1 MRKKRPLFIG
11 IMTFF
16 LLLAVS
22 FLPMQTVWAEDGEAE
37 TLLDDDY
44 YIDTY
49 HVDIEVGEDNT
60 FHITETLTYNFVQDH
75 HGMTR
80 VIPLWHTR
88 NREDGSE
95 SKIYAKVSNVKCSDP
110 IASTERDS
118 KNYTIQVGSADAYV
132 HGEKTYTLSYDY
144 AMGKD
149 PLRNADELY
158 FNIVGTEW
166 ECPIANISWEIHM
179 PKTFD
184 ATSLGYSVGNYAAS
198 GYDTDMLQSTVTDQT
213 ITGSYAG
220 NLNAYEGITVR
231 CTLPEGYFI
240 YKINYMPYV
249 LVALVVLLCGIL
261 FWFTGKEDKVI
272 PVISFE
278 PPEGYNPLDVAFVEK
293 EAVSNTDMAALL
305 IYLANKG
312 YLRIEQTKG
321 KDQFS
326 MTKIKDYDGDNN
338 IEALYMEGLFK
349 RGNTASTKSL
359 AKGSFYEDV
368 AKCVTKENKK
378 MKEKKFFFPTAMPK
392 FLYFIGACV
401 VAGVYGILARSM
413 PMTIAF
419 AALCFVLGGLLSP
432 VVKEGLSNLDHKI
445 TPVVCVIIFVIA
457 AVIFN
462 AFAPKTWIAFVVC
475 GIADTILALFMF
487 FGSKR
492 TKAGN
497 QVYGQILG
505 FKEFIKKAELDRLKM
520 LVEENPS
527 YYYDIMPYAYV
538 LGLSDQ
544 WIENFESMHMPEPD
558 WYSGIDPFGDAVFYS
573 MVRSANACATAPETS
588 GGGSSGG
595 GFSGGGFSGGGSGGG
610 GGGAW

>member
-22 FLPMQTVWAEDGEAE
+22 FLPMQTVWAEDGATE

-60 FHITETLTYNFVQDH
+60 FHITETLTYNFVQAH

-149 PLRNADELY
+149 PLRKADELY

-179 PKTFD
+179 PKAFD

-220 NLNAYEGITVR
+220 YLNAYEGITVR

-249 LVALVVLLCGIL
+249 LVALVVLLCAIL

-312 YLRIEQTKG
+312 YLRIEQNKG
-321 KDQFS
+321 KDSFS

-338 IEALYMEGLFK
+338 IEALYMKGLFR

-359 AKGSFYEDV
+359 AKESFYEDV
-368 AKCVTKENKK
+368 DKCITKENKK
-378 MKEKKFFFPTAMPK
+378 MKEKKFFFPTAVPK
-392 FLYFIGACV
+392 ILYFIGICV
-401 VAGVYGILARSM
+401 VA
-413 PMTIAF
+413 
-419 AALCFVLGGLLSP
+419 
-432 VVKEGLSNLDHKI
+432 VV
-445 TPVVCVIIFVIA
+445 F
-457 AVIFN
+457 FN
-462 AFAPKTWIAFVVC
+462 AFAPKTWFTYVAC
-475 GIADTILALFMF
+475 GIAVIILALFMF

-544 WIENFESMHMPEPD
+544 WIENFETMHMPEPD
-558 WYSGIDPFGDAVFYS
+558 WYSGRDPFGDAVFYS

-595 GFSGGGFSGGGSGGG
+595 FSGGGSGGG

>member
-22 FLPMQTVWAEDGEAE
+22 FLPMQTVWAEDGATE

-60 FHITETLTYNFVQDH
+60 FHITETLTYNFVQGH

-88 NREDGSE
+88 YREDGSDN
-95 SKIYAKVSNVKCSDP
+95 KIHAKVSNVKCSDP

-132 HGEKTYTLSYDY
+132 QGEKTYTLSYDY

-166 ECPIANISWEIHM
+166 ECPIANVSWKIHM
-179 PKTFD
+179 PKAFD
-184 ATSLGYSVGNYAAS
+184 AASLGYSVGNYAAS
-198 GYDTDMLQSTVTDQT
+198 GYDTDILQSTVANQT

-220 NLNAYEGITVR
+220 NLDAYEGITVR

-249 LVALVVLLCGIL
+249 LIALVVLLCGIL

-312 YLRIEQTKG
+312 YLRIEQNKG
-321 KDQFS
+321 KDSFS

-338 IEALYMEGLFK
+338 IEALYMKGLFR

-359 AKGSFYEDV
+359 AKDSFYEDV
-368 AKCVTKENKK
+368 DKCITKENKK

-392 FLYFIGACV
+392 FLYFIGICV
-401 VAGVYGILARSM
+401 VA
-413 PMTIAF
+413 
-419 AALCFVLGGLLSP
+419 
-432 VVKEGLSNLDHKI
+432 VV
-445 TPVVCVIIFVIA
+445 F
-457 AVIFN
+457 FN
-462 AFAPKTWIAFVVC
+462 AFAPKTWFTYVAC
-475 GIADTILALFMF
+475 GIAVIILALFMF

-544 WIENFESMHMPEPD
+544 WIENFETMHMPEPD
-558 WYSGIDPFGDAVFYS
+558 WYSGRDPFGDAVFYS

>member
-22 FLPMQTVWAEDGEAE
+22 FLPMQTVWAEEGTTE

-49 HVDIEVGEDNT
+49 HVDIEVWEDNT
-60 FHITETLTYNFVQDH
+60 FHITETLTYNFVQAH

-149 PLRNADELY
+149 PLRKADELY

-179 PKTFD
+179 PKAFD

-249 LVALVVLLCGIL
+249 LVALVVLLCAIL

-312 YLRIEQTKG
+312 YLRIEQNKG
-321 KDQFS
+321 KDSFS

-338 IEALYMEGLFK
+338 IEALYMKGLFR

-359 AKGSFYEDV
+359 AKDSFYEDV
-368 AKCVTKENKK
+368 DKCITKENKK

-392 FLYFIGACV
+392 FLYFIGICV
-401 VAGVYGILARSM
+401 VA
-413 PMTIAF
+413 
-419 AALCFVLGGLLSP
+419 
-432 VVKEGLSNLDHKI
+432 VV
-445 TPVVCVIIFVIA
+445 F
-457 AVIFN
+457 FN
-462 AFAPKTWIAFVVC
+462 AFAPKTWFTYVAC
-475 GIADTILALFMF
+475 GIAVIILALFMF

-544 WIENFESMHMPEPD
+544 WIENFETMHMPEPD
-558 WYSGIDPFGDAVFYS
+558 WYSGRDPFGDAVFYS

>member
-22 FLPMQTVWAEDGEAE
+22 FLPMQTVWAEEGTTE

-60 FHITETLTYNFVQDH
+60 FHITETLTYNFVQAH

-149 PLRNADELY
+149 PLRKADELY

-179 PKTFD
+179 PKAFD

-249 LVALVVLLCGIL
+249 LVALVVLLCAIL

-312 YLRIEQTKG
+312 YLRIEQNKG
-321 KDQFS
+321 KDSFS

-338 IEALYMEGLFK
+338 IEALYMKGLFR

-359 AKGSFYEDV
+359 ARDSFYEDV
-368 AKCVTKENKK
+368 DKCITKENKK

-392 FLYFIGACV
+392 FLYFIGICV
-401 VAGVYGILARSM
+401 VA
-413 PMTIAF
+413 
-419 AALCFVLGGLLSP
+419 
-432 VVKEGLSNLDHKI
+432 VV
-445 TPVVCVIIFVIA
+445 F
-457 AVIFN
+457 FN
-462 AFAPKTWIAFVVC
+462 AFAPKTWFTYVAC
-475 GIADTILALFMF
+475 GIAVIILALFMF

-544 WIENFESMHMPEPD
+544 WIENFETMHMPEPD
-558 WYSGIDPFGDAVFYS
+558 WYSGRDPFGDAVFYS

-595 GFSGGGFSGGGSGGG
+595 GFSGGGSGGG

>member
-1 MRKKRPLFIG
+1 
-11 IMTFF
+11 
-16 LLLAVS
+16 
-22 FLPMQTVWAEDGEAE
+22 
-37 TLLDDDY
+37 
-44 YIDTY
+44 
-49 HVDIEVGEDNT
+49 
-60 FHITETLTYNFVQDH
+60 
-75 HGMTR
+75 
-80 VIPLWHTR
+80 
-88 NREDGSE
+88 
-95 SKIYAKVSNVKCSDP
+95 
-110 IASTERDS
+110 
-118 KNYTIQVGSADAYV
+118 
-132 HGEKTYTLSYDY
+132 
-144 AMGKD
+144 
-149 PLRNADELY
+149 
-158 FNIVGTEW
+158 
-166 ECPIANISWEIHM
+166 M
-179 PKTFD
+179 PKAFD

-220 NLNAYEGITVR
+220 YLNAYEGITVR

-249 LVALVVLLCGIL
+249 LVALVVLLCAIL

-312 YLRIEQTKG
+312 YLRIEQNKG
-321 KDQFS
+321 KDSFS

-338 IEALYMEGLFK
+338 IEALYMKGLFR

-359 AKGSFYEDV
+359 AKESFYEDV
-368 AKCVTKENKK
+368 DKCITKENKK
-378 MKEKKFFFPTAMPK
+378 MKEKKFFFPTAVPK
-392 FLYFIGACV
+392 ILYFIGICV
-401 VAGVYGILARSM
+401 VA
-413 PMTIAF
+413 
-419 AALCFVLGGLLSP
+419 
-432 VVKEGLSNLDHKI
+432 VV
-445 TPVVCVIIFVIA
+445 F
-457 AVIFN
+457 FN
-462 AFAPKTWIAFVVC
+462 AFAPKTWFTYVAC
-475 GIADTILALFMF
+475 GIAVIILALFMF

-544 WIENFESMHMPEPD
+544 WIENFETMHMPEPD
-558 WYSGIDPFGDAVFYS
+558 WYSGRDLFGDAVFYS

-595 GFSGGGFSGGGSGGG
+595 FSGGGFSGGGFSGGGSGGG

>member
-22 FLPMQTVWAEDGEAE
+22 FLPMQTVWAEDGATE

-60 FHITETLTYNFVQDH
+60 FHITETLTYNFVQAH

-88 NREDGSE
+88 NREDDSE

-149 PLRNADELY
+149 PLRKADELY

-179 PKTFD
+179 PKAFD

-220 NLNAYEGITVR
+220 ILNAYEGITVR

-240 YKINYMPYV
+240 YKINYMPYI
-249 LVALVVLLCGIL
+249 LVALVVLLCAIL

-338 IEALYMEGLFK
+338 IEALYMKGLFR

-359 AKGSFYEDV
+359 AKDSFYEDV
-368 AKCVTKENKK
+368 DKCITKENKK

-392 FLYFIGACV
+392 FLYFIGICV
-401 VAGVYGILARSM
+401 VA
-413 PMTIAF
+413 
-419 AALCFVLGGLLSP
+419 
-432 VVKEGLSNLDHKI
+432 VV
-445 TPVVCVIIFVIA
+445 F
-457 AVIFN
+457 FN
-462 AFAPKTWIAFVVC
+462 AFAPKTWFTYVAC
-475 GIADTILALFMF
+475 GIAVIILALFMF

-544 WIENFESMHMPEPD
+544 WIENFETMHMPEPD
-558 WYSGIDPFGDAVFYS
+558 WYSGRDPFGDAVFYS

>member
-1 MRKKRPLFIG
+1 MRKNRPLFMG

-22 FLPMQTVWAEDGEAE
+22 FLPMQTVWAEEGQTE

-60 FHITETLTYNFVQDH
+60 FHITETLTYNFVQAH

-149 PLRNADELY
+149 PLRKADELY

-179 PKTFD
+179 PKAFD

-249 LVALVVLLCGIL
+249 LVALVVLLCAIL

-312 YLRIEQTKG
+312 YLRIEQNKG
-321 KDQFS
+321 KDSFS

-338 IEALYMEGLFK
+338 IEALYMKGLFR

-359 AKGSFYEDV
+359 AKDSFYEDV
-368 AKCVTKENKK
+368 DKCITKENKK

-392 FLYFIGACV
+392 FLYFIGICV
-401 VAGVYGILARSM
+401 VA
-413 PMTIAF
+413 
-419 AALCFVLGGLLSP
+419 
-432 VVKEGLSNLDHKI
+432 VV
-445 TPVVCVIIFVIA
+445 F
-457 AVIFN
+457 FN
-462 AFAPKTWIAFVVC
+462 AFAPKTWFTYVAC
-475 GIADTILALFMF
+475 GIAVIILALFMF

-544 WIENFESMHMPEPD
+544 WIENFETMHMPEPD
-558 WYSGIDPFGDAVFYS
+558 WYSGRDPFGDAVFYS

>member
-22 FLPMQTVWAEDGEAE
+22 FLPMQTVWAEEGTTE

-60 FHITETLTYNFVQDH
+60 FHITETLTYNFVQAH

-88 NREDGSE
+88 NREDGSDN
-95 SKIYAKVSNVKCSDP
+95 KIYAKVSNVKCSDP

-118 KNYTIQVGSADAYV
+118 KNYTIKVGSADAYV
-132 HGEKTYTLSYDY
+132 QGEKTYTLSYDY

-166 ECPIANISWEIHM
+166 ECPIANVSWEIHM

-184 ATSLGYSVGNYAAS
+184 AASLGYSVGNYAAS
-198 GYDTDMLQSTVTDQT
+198 GYDTDMLQSTVANQT

-220 NLNAYEGITVR
+220 NLDAYEGITVR

-249 LVALVVLLCGIL
+249 LVALVVLLCAIL

-312 YLRIEQTKG
+312 YLRIEQNKG
-321 KDQFS
+321 KDSFS

-338 IEALYMEGLFK
+338 IEALYMKGLFK
-349 RGNTASTKSL
+349 RGNTTSTKSL
-359 AKGSFYEDV
+359 AKESFYEDV
-368 AKCVTKENKK
+368 DKCVRKENKK
-378 MKEKKFFFPTAMPK
+378 MKEKRFFFPTAMPK
-392 FLYFIGACV
+392 FLYFIGICV
-401 VAGVYGILARSM
+401 VA
-413 PMTIAF
+413 
-419 AALCFVLGGLLSP
+419 
-432 VVKEGLSNLDHKI
+432 VV
-445 TPVVCVIIFVIA
+445 F
-457 AVIFN
+457 FN
-462 AFAPKTWIAFVVC
+462 AFAPKTWFTYVAC
-475 GIADTILALFMF
+475 GIAVIILALLMF

-544 WIENFESMHMPEPD
+544 WIENFETMHMPEPD
-558 WYSGIDPFGDAVFYS
+558 WYSGRDPFGDAVFYS

>member
-1 MRKKRPLFIG
+1 MRKKRPIWIG

-22 FLPMQTVWAEDGEAE
+22 FLPMQTVWAEEGTTE

-60 FHITETLTYNFVQDH
+60 FHITETLTYNFVQAH

-149 PLRNADELY
+149 PLRKADELY

-179 PKTFD
+179 PKAFD

-249 LVALVVLLCGIL
+249 LVALVVLLCAIL

-312 YLRIEQTKG
+312 YLRIEQNKG
-321 KDQFS
+321 KDSFS

-338 IEALYMEGLFK
+338 IEALYMKGLFR

-359 AKGSFYEDV
+359 AKDSFYEDV
-368 AKCVTKENKK
+368 DKCITKENKK
-378 MKEKKFFFPTAMPK
+378 MKEKKFFFPTAMSK
-392 FLYFIGACV
+392 FLYFIGICV
-401 VAGVYGILARSM
+401 VA
-413 PMTIAF
+413 
-419 AALCFVLGGLLSP
+419 
-432 VVKEGLSNLDHKI
+432 VV
-445 TPVVCVIIFVIA
+445 F
-457 AVIFN
+457 FN
-462 AFAPKTWIAFVVC
+462 AFAPKTWFTYVAC
-475 GIADTILALFMF
+475 GIAVIILALFMF

-520 LVEENPS
+520 LIEENPS

-544 WIENFESMHMPEPD
+544 WIENFETMHMPEPD
-558 WYSGIDPFGDAVFYS
+558 WYSGRDPFGDAVFYS

>member
-11 IMTFF
+11 LMTFF

-22 FLPMQTVWAEDGEAE
+22 FLPMQTVWAEDGATE

-60 FHITETLTYNFVQDH
+60 FHITETLTYNFVQAH

-149 PLRNADELY
+149 PLRKADELY

-179 PKTFD
+179 PKAFD

-249 LVALVVLLCGIL
+249 LVALVVLLCAIL

-312 YLRIEQTKG
+312 YLRIEQNKG
-321 KDQFS
+321 KDSFS

-338 IEALYMEGLFK
+338 IEALYMKGLFR
-349 RGNTASTKSL
+349 RGNMASTKSL
-359 AKGSFYEDV
+359 AKDSFYEDV
-368 AKCVTKENKK
+368 DKCITKENKK

-401 VAGVYGILARSM
+401 VA
-413 PMTIAF
+413 
-419 AALCFVLGGLLSP
+419 
-432 VVKEGLSNLDHKI
+432 VV
-445 TPVVCVIIFVIA
+445 F
-457 AVIFN
+457 FN

-475 GIADTILALFMF
+475 GIADIILALFMF

-544 WIENFESMHMPEPD
+544 WIENFETMHMPEPD
-558 WYSGIDPFGDAVFYS
+558 WYSGRDPFGDAVFYS
-573 MVRSANACATAPETS
+573 MVRSANACATAPEAS
-588 GGGSSGG
+588 SGGSSGG

>member
-22 FLPMQTVWAEDGEAE
+22 FLPMQTVWAEEGTTE

-60 FHITETLTYNFVQDH
+60 FHITETLTYNFVQAH

-149 PLRNADELY
+149 PLRKADELY

-179 PKTFD
+179 PKAFD

-249 LVALVVLLCGIL
+249 LVALVVLLCAIL

-312 YLRIEQTKG
+312 YLRIEQNKG
-321 KDQFS
+321 KDSFS

-338 IEALYMEGLFK
+338 IEALYMKGLFR

-359 AKGSFYEDV
+359 AKDSFYEDV
-368 AKCVTKENKK
+368 DKCITKENKK
-378 MKEKKFFFPTAMPK
+378 MKEKKFFFPTAMSK
-392 FLYFIGACV
+392 FLYFIGICV
-401 VAGVYGILARSM
+401 VA
-413 PMTIAF
+413 
-419 AALCFVLGGLLSP
+419 
-432 VVKEGLSNLDHKI
+432 VV
-445 TPVVCVIIFVIA
+445 F
-457 AVIFN
+457 FN
-462 AFAPKTWIAFVVC
+462 AFAPKTWFTYVAC
-475 GIADTILALFMF
+475 GIAVIILALFMF

-520 LVEENPS
+520 LIEENPS

-544 WIENFESMHMPEPD
+544 WIENFETMHMPEPD
-558 WYSGIDPFGDAVFYS
+558 WYSGRDPFGDAVFYS

>member
-22 FLPMQTVWAEDGEAE
+22 FLPMQTVWAEDGATE

-60 FHITETLTYNFVQDH
+60 FHITETLTYNFVQAH

-118 KNYTIQVGSADAYV
+118 KNYTIQVGSADTYV

-149 PLRNADELY
+149 PLRKADELY

-179 PKTFD
+179 PKAFD

-249 LVALVVLLCGIL
+249 LVALVVLLCAIL

-588 GGGSSGG
+588 GGGSSGS

>member
-22 FLPMQTVWAEDGEAE
+22 FLPMQTVWAEDGATE

-110 IASTERDS
+110 IVSTERDS
-118 KNYTIQVGSADAYV
+118 KNYTIQVGSADTYV

-149 PLRNADELY
+149 PLRKADELY

-359 AKGSFYEDV
+359 AKESFYEDV

>member
-22 FLPMQTVWAEDGEAE
+22 FLPMQTVWAEDGATE

-49 HVDIEVGEDNT
+49 HVDIEVEEDNT
-60 FHITETLTYNFVQDH
+60 FHITETLTYNFVQAH

-88 NREDGSE
+88 NREDGSD

-118 KNYTIQVGSADAYV
+118 KNYTIQVGSADTYV

-184 ATSLGYSVGNYAAS
+184 AASLGYSVGNYAAS
-198 GYDTDMLQSTVTDQT
+198 GYDTDMLQSTVANQT

-220 NLNAYEGITVR
+220 NLDAYEGITVR

-249 LVALVVLLCGIL
+249 LIALVVLLCGIL
-261 FWFTGKEDKVI
+261 FWCTGKEDKVI

-321 KDQFS
+321 KDHFS

-338 IEALYMEGLFK
+338 IEALYMKGLFK
-349 RGNTASTKSL
+349 RGNTTSTKSL
-359 AKGSFYEDV
+359 AKESFYEDV
-368 AKCVTKENKK
+368 DKCVRKENKK
-378 MKEKKFFFPTAMPK
+378 MKEKQIFFPTAVPK
-392 FLYFIGACV
+392 FLYFIGICV
-401 VAGVYGILARSM
+401 VA
-413 PMTIAF
+413 
-419 AALCFVLGGLLSP
+419 
-432 VVKEGLSNLDHKI
+432 VV
-445 TPVVCVIIFVIA
+445 F
-457 AVIFN
+457 FN
-462 AFAPKTWIAFVVC
+462 AFAPKTWFTYVAC
-475 GIADTILALFMF
+475 GIAVIILALFMF

-544 WIENFESMHMPEPD
+544 WIENFETMHMPEPD
-558 WYSGIDPFGDAVFYS
+558 WYSGRDPFGDAVFYS
-573 MVRSANACATAPETS
+573 MVRSANACATAPEAS
-588 GGGSSGG
+588 SGGSSGG
-595 GFSGGGFSGGGSGGG
+595 GFSGDGFSGGGSGGG

>member
-11 IMTFF
+11 LMTLF

-22 FLPMQTVWAEDGEAE
+22 FLPMQTVWAEDGAAE

-49 HVDIEVGEDNT
+49 HVNIEVEEDNT

-118 KNYTIQVGSADAYV
+118 KNYTIQVGSADTYV

-220 NLNAYEGITVR
+220 ILNAYEGITVR

-249 LVALVVLLCGIL
+249 LVALVVLLCAIL

-312 YLRIEQTKG
+312 YLRIEQNKG
-321 KDQFS
+321 KDSFS

-338 IEALYMEGLFK
+338 IEALYMKGLFR

-359 AKGSFYEDV
+359 AKDSFYEDV
-368 AKCVTKENKK
+368 DKCITKENKK

-392 FLYFIGACV
+392 FLYFIGICV
-401 VAGVYGILARSM
+401 VA
-413 PMTIAF
+413 
-419 AALCFVLGGLLSP
+419 
-432 VVKEGLSNLDHKI
+432 VV
-445 TPVVCVIIFVIA
+445 F
-457 AVIFN
+457 FN
-462 AFAPKTWIAFVVC
+462 AFAPKTWFTYVAC
-475 GIADTILALFMF
+475 GIAVIILALFMF

-544 WIENFESMHMPEPD
+544 WIENFETMHMPEPD
-558 WYSGIDPFGDAVFYS
+558 WYSGRDPFGDAVFYS

>member
-22 FLPMQTVWAEDGEAE
+22 FLPMQTVWAEEGTTE

-60 FHITETLTYNFVQDH
+60 FHITETLTYNFVQAH

-149 PLRNADELY
+149 PLRKADELY

-166 ECPIANISWEIHM
+166 ECPIANISWDIHM
-179 PKTFD
+179 PKAFD

-249 LVALVVLLCGIL
+249 LVALVVLLCAIL

-312 YLRIEQTKG
+312 YLRIEQNKG
-321 KDQFS
+321 KDSFS

-338 IEALYMEGLFK
+338 IEALYMKGLF
-349 RGNTASTKSL
+349 RRENTASTKSL
-359 AKGSFYEDV
+359 AKDSFYEDV
-368 AKCVTKENKK
+368 DKCITKENKK

-392 FLYFIGACV
+392 FLYFIGICV
-401 VAGVYGILARSM
+401 VA
-413 PMTIAF
+413 
-419 AALCFVLGGLLSP
+419 
-432 VVKEGLSNLDHKI
+432 VV
-445 TPVVCVIIFVIA
+445 F
-457 AVIFN
+457 FN
-462 AFAPKTWIAFVVC
+462 AFAPKTWFTYVAC
-475 GIADTILALFMF
+475 GIAVIILALFMF

-544 WIENFESMHMPEPD
+544 WIENFETMHMPEPD
-558 WYSGIDPFGDAVFYS
+558 WYSGRDPFGDAVFYS

>member
-11 IMTFF
+11 LMTFF

-22 FLPMQTVWAEDGEAE
+22 FLPMQTVWAEDGATE

-60 FHITETLTYNFVQDH
+60 FHITETLTYNFVQAH

-118 KNYTIQVGSADAYV
+118 KNYTIQVGSADTYV

-149 PLRNADELY
+149 PLRKADELY

-184 ATSLGYSVGNYAAS
+184 AASLGYSVGNYAAS
-198 GYDTDMLQSTVTDQT
+198 GYDTDMLQSTVANQT

-220 NLNAYEGITVR
+220 NLDAYEGITVR

-249 LVALVVLLCGIL
+249 LIALVVLLCAIL

-312 YLRIEQTKG
+312 YLRIEQNKG
-321 KDQFS
+321 KDSFS

-338 IEALYMEGLFK
+338 IEALYMKGLFK
-349 RGNTASTKSL
+349 RGNTTSTKSL
-359 AKGSFYEDV
+359 AKESFYEDV
-368 AKCVTKENKK
+368 DKCVRKENKK
-378 MKEKKFFFPTAMPK
+378 MKEKQIFFPTAVPK
-392 FLYFIGACV
+392 FLYFIGICV
-401 VAGVYGILARSM
+401 VA
-413 PMTIAF
+413 
-419 AALCFVLGGLLSP
+419 
-432 VVKEGLSNLDHKI
+432 VV
-445 TPVVCVIIFVIA
+445 F
-457 AVIFN
+457 FN
-462 AFAPKTWIAFVVC
+462 AFAPKTWFTYVAC
-475 GIADTILALFMF
+475 GIAVIILALFMF

-544 WIENFESMHMPEPD
+544 WIENFETMHMPEPD
-558 WYSGIDPFGDAVFYS
+558 WYSGRDPFGDAVFYS
-573 MVRSANACATAPETS
+573 MVRSANACATAPEAS
-588 GGGSSGG
+588 SGGSSGG

>member
-22 FLPMQTVWAEDGEAE
+22 FLPMQTVWAEDGATK

-60 FHITETLTYNFVQDH
+60 FHITETLTYNFVQAH

-88 NREDGSE
+88 NREDDSE

-149 PLRNADELY
+149 PLRKADELY

-179 PKTFD
+179 PKAFD

-249 LVALVVLLCGIL
+249 LVALVVLLCAIL

-312 YLRIEQTKG
+312 YLRIEQNKG
-321 KDQFS
+321 KDSFS

-338 IEALYMEGLFK
+338 IEALYMKGLFR

-359 AKGSFYEDV
+359 AKDSFYEDV
-368 AKCVTKENKK
+368 AKCITKENKK

-392 FLYFIGACV
+392 FLYFIGICV
-401 VAGVYGILARSM
+401 VA
-413 PMTIAF
+413 
-419 AALCFVLGGLLSP
+419 
-432 VVKEGLSNLDHKI
+432 VV
-445 TPVVCVIIFVIA
+445 F
-457 AVIFN
+457 FN
-462 AFAPKTWIAFVVC
+462 AFAPKTWFTYVAC
-475 GIADTILALFMF
+475 GIAVIILALFMF

-538 LGLSDQ
+538 LGLSEQ

-558 WYSGIDPFGDAVFYS
+558 WYSGRDPFGDAVFYS
-573 MVRSANACATAPETS
+573 MVRSANACATAPEAS

>member
-22 FLPMQTVWAEDGEAE
+22 FLPMQTVWAEDGATE

-60 FHITETLTYNFVQDH
+60 FHITETLTYNFVQAH

-149 PLRNADELY
+149 PLRKADELY

-179 PKTFD
+179 PKAFD

-249 LVALVVLLCGIL
+249 LVALVVLLCAIL

-312 YLRIEQTKG
+312 YLRIEQNKG
-321 KDQFS
+321 KDSFS

-338 IEALYMEGLFK
+338 IEALYMKGLFK
-349 RGNTASTKSL
+349 RGNTTSTKSL
-359 AKGSFYEDV
+359 AKESFYEDV
-368 AKCVTKENKK
+368 DKCVRKENKK
-378 MKEKKFFFPTAMPK
+378 MKEKQIFFPTAVPK
-392 FLYFIGACV
+392 IVYFV
-401 VAGVYGILARSM
+401 GI
-413 PMTIAF
+413 
-419 AALCFVLGGLLSP
+419 
-432 VVKEGLSNLDHKI
+432 
-445 TPVVCVIIFVIA
+445 CVIAGLF
-457 AVIFN
+457 FN
-462 AFAPKTWIAFVVC
+462 AFEPKTWFTYVVC
-475 GIADTILALFMF
+475 GIAVIILALFMF

-544 WIENFESMHMPEPD
+544 WIKNFETMHMPEPD
-558 WYSGIDPFGDAVFYS
+558 WYSGRDPFGDAVFYS

>member
-22 FLPMQTVWAEDGEAE
+22 FLPMQTVWAEEGTTE

-60 FHITETLTYNFVQDH
+60 FHITETLTYNFVQAH

-149 PLRNADELY
+149 PLRKADELY

-179 PKTFD
+179 PKAFD

-249 LVALVVLLCGIL
+249 LVALVVLLCAIL

-312 YLRIEQTKG
+312 YLRIEQNKG
-321 KDQFS
+321 KDSFS

-338 IEALYMEGLFK
+338 IEALYMKGLFR

-359 AKGSFYEDV
+359 AKDSFYEDV
-368 AKCVTKENKK
+368 DKCITKENKK

-392 FLYFIGACV
+392 FLYFIGICV
-401 VAGVYGILARSM
+401 VA
-413 PMTIAF
+413 
-419 AALCFVLGGLLSP
+419 
-432 VVKEGLSNLDHKI
+432 VV
-445 TPVVCVIIFVIA
+445 F
-457 AVIFN
+457 FN
-462 AFAPKTWIAFVVC
+462 AFAPKTWFTYVAC
-475 GIADTILALFMF
+475 GIAVIILALFMF

-544 WIENFESMHMPEPD
+544 WIENFETMHMPEPD
-558 WYSGIDPFGDAVFYS
+558 WYSGRDPFGDAVFYS

>member
-359 AKGSFYEDV
+359 AKGSFYENV

>member
-11 IMTFF
+11 IMTLF

-22 FLPMQTVWAEDGEAE
+22 FLPMQTVWAEEGATE
-37 TLLDDDY
+37 TILDDDY

-60 FHITETLTYNFVQDH
+60 FHITETLTYNFVQGH

-88 NREDGSE
+88 YREDGSDN
-95 SKIYAKVSNVKCSDP
+95 KIHAKVSNVKCSDP

-149 PLRNADELY
+149 PLRKADELY

-179 PKTFD
+179 PKAFD

-249 LVALVVLLCGIL
+249 LVALVVLLCAIL

-312 YLRIEQTKG
+312 YLRIEQNKG
-321 KDQFS
+321 KDSFS

-338 IEALYMEGLFK
+338 IEALYMKGLFR

-359 AKGSFYEDV
+359 AKDSFYEDV
-368 AKCVTKENKK
+368 DKCITKENKK
-378 MKEKKFFFPTAMPK
+378 MKEKKFFFPTAMSK
-392 FLYFIGACV
+392 FLYFIGICV
-401 VAGVYGILARSM
+401 VA
-413 PMTIAF
+413 
-419 AALCFVLGGLLSP
+419 
-432 VVKEGLSNLDHKI
+432 VV
-445 TPVVCVIIFVIA
+445 F
-457 AVIFN
+457 FN
-462 AFAPKTWIAFVVC
+462 AFAPKTWFTYVAC
-475 GIADTILALFMF
+475 GIAVIILALFMF

-520 LVEENPS
+520 LIEENPS

-544 WIENFESMHMPEPD
+544 WIENFETMHMPEPD
-558 WYSGIDPFGDAVFYS
+558 WYSGRDPFGDAVFYS

>member
-1 MRKKRPLFIG
+1 MRKKRPVFIG
-11 IMTFF
+11 IMTLF

-22 FLPMQTVWAEDGEAE
+22 FLPMQTVWAEGGEAE

-44 YIDTY
+44 YIDAY

-60 FHITETLTYNFVQDH
+60 FHITETLTYNFVQAH

-88 NREDGSE
+88 NREDGSD

-149 PLRNADELY
+149 PLRDADELY

-179 PKTFD
+179 PKDFD
-184 ATSLGYSVGNYAAS
+184 AASLGYSVGNYAAS

-220 NLNAYEGITVR
+220 HLNAYEGITIR

-321 KDQFS
+321 KDRFS
-326 MTKIKDYDGDNN
+326 MTKVKDYDGDNN
-338 IEALYMEGLFK
+338 IEALYMKGLFK
-349 RGNTASTKSL
+349 RGDTASTKSL
-359 AKGSFYEDV
+359 EKDSFYEVID
-368 AKCVTKENKK
+368 KCVTKENKK
-378 MKEKKFFFPTAMPK
+378 MKEKNFFFPTAMPK
-392 FLYFIGACV
+392 FLYFVGICV
-401 VAGVYGILARSM
+401 VAGV
-413 PMTIAF
+413 F
-419 AALCFVLGGLLSP
+419 
-432 VVKEGLSNLDHKI
+432 
-445 TPVVCVIIFVIA
+445 
-457 AVIFN
+457 FN
-462 AFAPKTWIAFVVC
+462 AFAPKTGAAFVVC
-475 GIADTILALFMF
+475 GIADIILALFMF

-544 WIENFESMHMPEPD
+544 WIENFETMHIPEPD
-558 WYSGIDPFGDAVFYS
+558 WYSGRDPFGDAVFYS
-573 MVRSANACATAPETS
+573 MVRSANACATAPESS

>member
-22 FLPMQTVWAEDGEAE
+22 FLPMQTVWAEDGATE

-60 FHITETLTYNFVQDH
+60 FHITETLTYNFVQAH

-149 PLRNADELY
+149 PLRKADELY

-179 PKTFD
+179 PKAFD

-220 NLNAYEGITVR
+220 YLNAYEGITVR

-249 LVALVVLLCGIL
+249 LVALVVLLCAIL

-312 YLRIEQTKG
+312 YLRIEQNKG
-321 KDQFS
+321 KDSFS

-338 IEALYMEGLFK
+338 IEALYMKGLFR

-359 AKGSFYEDV
+359 AKESFYEDV
-368 AKCVTKENKK
+368 DKCVTKENKK

-392 FLYFIGACV
+392 ILYFIGICV
-401 VAGVYGILARSM
+401 VA
-413 PMTIAF
+413 
-419 AALCFVLGGLLSP
+419 
-432 VVKEGLSNLDHKI
+432 VV
-445 TPVVCVIIFVIA
+445 F
-457 AVIFN
+457 FN
-462 AFAPKTWIAFVVC
+462 AFAPKTWFTYVAC
-475 GIADTILALFMF
+475 GIAVIILALFMF

-544 WIENFESMHMPEPD
+544 WIENFETMHMPEPD
-558 WYSGIDPFGDAVFYS
+558 WYSGRDPFGDAVFYS
-573 MVRSANACATAPETS
+573 MVRSANACATAPEAS

>member
-22 FLPMQTVWAEDGEAE
+22 FLPMQTVWAEDGATE

-60 FHITETLTYNFVQDH
+60 FHITETLTYNFVQAH

-149 PLRNADELY
+149 PLRKADELY

-179 PKTFD
+179 PKAFD

-220 NLNAYEGITVR
+220 YLNAYEGITVR

-249 LVALVVLLCGIL
+249 LVALVVLLCAIL

-312 YLRIEQTKG
+312 YLRIEQNKG
-321 KDQFS
+321 KDSFS

-338 IEALYMEGLFK
+338 IEALYMKGLFR

-359 AKGSFYEDV
+359 AKESFYEDV
-368 AKCVTKENKK
+368 DKCVTKENKK

-392 FLYFIGACV
+392 FLYFIGICV
-401 VAGVYGILARSM
+401 VA
-413 PMTIAF
+413 
-419 AALCFVLGGLLSP
+419 
-432 VVKEGLSNLDHKI
+432 VV
-445 TPVVCVIIFVIA
+445 F
-457 AVIFN
+457 FN
-462 AFAPKTWIAFVVC
+462 AFAPKTWFTYVAC
-475 GIADTILALFMF
+475 GIAVIILALFMF

-497 QVYGQILG
+497 RVYGQILG

-544 WIENFESMHMPEPD
+544 WIENFETMHMPEPD
-558 WYSGIDPFGDAVFYS
+558 WYSGRDPFGDAVFYS
-573 MVRSANACATAPETS
+573 MVRSANACATAPEAS

>member
-11 IMTFF
+11 LMTLF

-22 FLPMQTVWAEDGEAE
+22 FLPMQTVWAEDGAAE

-49 HVDIEVGEDNT
+49 HVNIEVEEDNT

-118 KNYTIQVGSADAYV
+118 KNYTIQVGSADTYV

-179 PKTFD
+179 PKAFD

-220 NLNAYEGITVR
+220 ILNAYEGITVR

-249 LVALVVLLCGIL
+249 LVALVVLLCAIL

-312 YLRIEQTKG
+312 YLRIEQNKG
-321 KDQFS
+321 KDSFS

-338 IEALYMEGLFK
+338 IEALYMKGLFR

-359 AKGSFYEDV
+359 AKDSFYEDV
-368 AKCVTKENKK
+368 DKCITKENKK

-392 FLYFIGACV
+392 FLYFIGICV
-401 VAGVYGILARSM
+401 VA
-413 PMTIAF
+413 
-419 AALCFVLGGLLSP
+419 
-432 VVKEGLSNLDHKI
+432 VV
-445 TPVVCVIIFVIA
+445 F
-457 AVIFN
+457 FN
-462 AFAPKTWIAFVVC
+462 AFAPKTWFTYVAC
-475 GIADTILALFMF
+475 GIAVIILALFMF

-544 WIENFESMHMPEPD
+544 WIENFETMHMPEPD
-558 WYSGIDPFGDAVFYS
+558 WYSGRDPFGDAVFYS

>member
-22 FLPMQTVWAEDGEAE
+22 FLPMQTVWAEEGTTE

-60 FHITETLTYNFVQDH
+60 FHITETLTYNFVQAH

-149 PLRNADELY
+149 PLRKADELY

-179 PKTFD
+179 PKAFD

-249 LVALVVLLCGIL
+249 LVALVVLLCAIL

-312 YLRIEQTKG
+312 YLRIEQNKG
-321 KDQFS
+321 KDSFS

-338 IEALYMEGLFK
+338 IEALYMKGLFR

-359 AKGSFYEDV
+359 AKDSFYEDV
-368 AKCVTKENKK
+368 DKCITKENKK

-392 FLYFIGACV
+392 FLYFIGICV
-401 VAGVYGILARSM
+401 VA
-413 PMTIAF
+413 
-419 AALCFVLGGLLSP
+419 
-432 VVKEGLSNLDHKI
+432 VV
-445 TPVVCVIIFVIA
+445 F
-457 AVIFN
+457 FN
-462 AFAPKTWIAFVVC
+462 AFAPKTWFTYVAC
-475 GIADTILALFMF
+475 GIAVIILALFMF

-544 WIENFESMHMPEPD
+544 WIANFETMHMPEPD
-558 WYSGIDPFGDAVFYS
+558 WYSGRDPFGDAIFYS

-595 GFSGGGFSGGGSGGG
+595 FSGGGFSGGGSGGG

>member
-11 IMTFF
+11 LMTFF

-22 FLPMQTVWAEDGEAE
+22 FLPMQTVWAEDGATE

-60 FHITETLTYNFVQDH
+60 FHITETLTYNFVQAH

-149 PLRNADELY
+149 PLRKADELY

-179 PKTFD
+179 PKAFD

-249 LVALVVLLCGIL
+249 LVALVVLLCAIL

-312 YLRIEQTKG
+312 YLRIEQNKG
-321 KDQFS
+321 KDSFS

-338 IEALYMEGLFK
+338 IEALYMKGLFR
-349 RGNTASTKSL
+349 RGNMASTKSL
-359 AKGSFYEDV
+359 AKDSFYEDV
-368 AKCVTKENKK
+368 DKCITKENKK

-401 VAGVYGILARSM
+401 VA
-413 PMTIAF
+413 
-419 AALCFVLGGLLSP
+419 
-432 VVKEGLSNLDHKI
+432 VV
-445 TPVVCVIIFVIA
+445 F
-457 AVIFN
+457 FN

-475 GIADTILALFMF
+475 GIADIILALFMF

-544 WIENFESMHMPEPD
+544 WIENFETMHMPEPD
-558 WYSGIDPFGDAVFYS
+558 WYSGRDPFGDAVFYS

>member
-22 FLPMQTVWAEDGEAE
+22 FLPMQTVWAEDGATE

-60 FHITETLTYNFVQDH
+60 FHITETLTYNFVQAH

-149 PLRNADELY
+149 PLRKADELY

-179 PKTFD
+179 PKAFD
-184 ATSLGYSVGNYAAS
+184 AASLGYSVGNYAAS

-220 NLNAYEGITVR
+220 KLNAYEGITVR

-249 LVALVVLLCGIL
+249 LVALVVLLCAIL

-312 YLRIEQTKG
+312 YLRIEQNKG
-321 KDQFS
+321 KDSFS

-338 IEALYMEGLFK
+338 IEALYMKGLFR

-359 AKGSFYEDV
+359 AKDSFYEDV
-368 AKCVTKENKK
+368 AKCITKENKK
-378 MKEKKFFFPTAMPK
+378 MKEKKFFFPTAMSK
-392 FLYFIGACV
+392 FLYFIGICV
-401 VAGVYGILARSM
+401 VA
-413 PMTIAF
+413 
-419 AALCFVLGGLLSP
+419 
-432 VVKEGLSNLDHKI
+432 VV
-445 TPVVCVIIFVIA
+445 F
-457 AVIFN
+457 FN

-475 GIADTILALFMF
+475 GIADIILALFMF

-544 WIENFESMHMPEPD
+544 WIENFETMHMPEPD
-558 WYSGIDPFGDAVFYS
+558 WYSGRDPFGDAIFYS
-573 MVRSANACATAPETS
+573 MVRSANACATPPETS

>member
-22 FLPMQTVWAEDGEAE
+22 FLPMQTVWAEDGATE

-60 FHITETLTYNFVQDH
+60 FHITETLTYNFVQAH

-149 PLRNADELY
+149 PLRKADELY

-392 FLYFIGACV
+392 FLYFVGICV

-544 WIENFESMHMPEPD
+544 WIENYESMHMPEPD

>member
-1 MRKKRPLFIG
+1 
-11 IMTFF
+11 MTFF

-22 FLPMQTVWAEDGEAE
+22 FLPMQTVWAEEGTTE

-60 FHITETLTYNFVQDH
+60 FHITETLTYNFVQAH

-149 PLRNADELY
+149 PLRKADELY

-179 PKTFD
+179 PKAFD

-249 LVALVVLLCGIL
+249 LVALVVLLCAIL

-312 YLRIEQTKG
+312 YLRIEQNKG
-321 KDQFS
+321 KDSFS

-338 IEALYMEGLFK
+338 IEALYMKGLFR

-359 AKGSFYEDV
+359 AKDSFYEDV
-368 AKCVTKENKK
+368 DKCITKENKK
-378 MKEKKFFFPTAMPK
+378 MKEKKFFFPTAMSK
-392 FLYFIGACV
+392 FLYFIGICV
-401 VAGVYGILARSM
+401 VA
-413 PMTIAF
+413 
-419 AALCFVLGGLLSP
+419 
-432 VVKEGLSNLDHKI
+432 VV
-445 TPVVCVIIFVIA
+445 F
-457 AVIFN
+457 FN
-462 AFAPKTWIAFVVC
+462 AFAPKTWFTYVAC
-475 GIADTILALFMF
+475 GIAVIILALFMF

-520 LVEENPS
+520 LIEENPS

-544 WIENFESMHMPEPD
+544 WIENFETMHMPEPD
-558 WYSGIDPFGDAVFYS
+558 WYSGRDPFGDAVFYS

>member
-22 FLPMQTVWAEDGEAE
+22 FLPMQTVWAEEGTTE

-60 FHITETLTYNFVQDH
+60 FHITETLTYNFVQAH

-149 PLRNADELY
+149 PLRKADELY

-179 PKTFD
+179 PKAFD

-249 LVALVVLLCGIL
+249 LVALVVLLCAIL

-312 YLRIEQTKG
+312 YLRIEQNKG
-321 KDQFS
+321 KDSFS

-338 IEALYMEGLFK
+338 IEALYMKGLFR

-359 AKGSFYEDV
+359 AKDSFYEDV
-368 AKCVTKENKK
+368 DKCITKENKK

-392 FLYFIGACV
+392 FLYFIGICV
-401 VAGVYGILARSM
+401 VA
-413 PMTIAF
+413 
-419 AALCFVLGGLLSP
+419 
-432 VVKEGLSNLDHKI
+432 VV
-445 TPVVCVIIFVIA
+445 F
-457 AVIFN
+457 FN
-462 AFAPKTWIAFVVC
+462 AFAPKTWFTYVAC
-475 GIADTILALFMF
+475 GIAVIILALFMF

-544 WIENFESMHMPEPD
+544 WIENFETMHMPEPD
-558 WYSGIDPFGDAVFYS
+558 WYSGRDPFGDAIFYS

-610 GGGAW
+610 GGSAW

>member
-22 FLPMQTVWAEDGEAE
+22 FLPMQTVWAEEGTTE

-60 FHITETLTYNFVQDH
+60 FHITETLTYNFVQAH

-149 PLRNADELY
+149 PLRKADELY

-179 PKTFD
+179 PKAFD

-249 LVALVVLLCGIL
+249 LVALVVLLCAIL

-312 YLRIEQTKG
+312 YLRIEQNKG
-321 KDQFS
+321 KDSFS

-338 IEALYMEGLFK
+338 IEALYMKGLFR

-359 AKGSFYEDV
+359 AKDSFYEDV
-368 AKCVTKENKK
+368 DKCITKENKK

-392 FLYFIGACV
+392 FLYFIGICV
-401 VAGVYGILARSM
+401 VA
-413 PMTIAF
+413 
-419 AALCFVLGGLLSP
+419 
-432 VVKEGLSNLDHKI
+432 VV
-445 TPVVCVIIFVIA
+445 F
-457 AVIFN
+457 FN
-462 AFAPKTWIAFVVC
+462 AFAPKTWFTYVAC
-475 GIADTILALFMF
+475 GIAVIILALFMF

-544 WIENFESMHMPEPD
+544 WIANFETMHLPEPD
-558 WYSGIDPFGDAVFYS
+558 WYSGRDPFGDAIFYS

-595 GFSGGGFSGGGSGGG
+595 FSGGGFSGGGSGGG

>member
-11 IMTFF
+11 IMMFF

-22 FLPMQTVWAEDGEAE
+22 FLPMQTVWAEDGATE

-49 HVDIEVGEDNT
+49 HVDIEVEEDNT

-220 NLNAYEGITVR
+220 ILNAYEGITVR

-249 LVALVVLLCGIL
+249 LVALVVLLCAIL

-338 IEALYMEGLFK
+338 IEALYMKGLFK

-359 AKGSFYEDV
+359 AKESFYEDV
-368 AKCVTKENKK
+368 AKCITKENKK

-392 FLYFIGACV
+392 FLYFI
-401 VAGVYGILARSM
+401 
-413 PMTIAF
+413 MTQF
-419 AALCFVLGGLLSP
+419 
-432 VVKEGLSNLDHKI
+432 
-445 TPVVCVIIFVIA
+445 
-457 AVIFN
+457 
-462 AFAPKTWIAFVVC
+462 
-475 GIADTILALFMF
+475 
-487 FGSKR
+487 
-492 TKAGN
+492 
-497 QVYGQILG
+497 
-505 FKEFIKKAELDRLKM
+505 
-520 LVEENPS
+520 
-527 YYYDIMPYAYV
+527 
-538 LGLSDQ
+538 
-544 WIENFESMHMPEPD
+544 
-558 WYSGIDPFGDAVFYS
+558 
-573 MVRSANACATAPETS
+573 
-588 GGGSSGG
+588 
-595 GFSGGGFSGGGSGGG
+595 
-610 GGGAW
+610 

>member
-1 MRKKRPLFIG
+1 
-11 IMTFF
+11 
-16 LLLAVS
+16 
-22 FLPMQTVWAEDGEAE
+22 
-37 TLLDDDY
+37 
-44 YIDTY
+44 
-49 HVDIEVGEDNT
+49 
-60 FHITETLTYNFVQDH
+60 
-75 HGMTR
+75 
-80 VIPLWHTR
+80 
-88 NREDGSE
+88 
-95 SKIYAKVSNVKCSDP
+95 
-110 IASTERDS
+110 
-118 KNYTIQVGSADAYV
+118 
-132 HGEKTYTLSYDY
+132 
-144 AMGKD
+144 MGKD

-249 LVALVVLLCGIL
+249 LVALVVLLCAIL

-338 IEALYMEGLFK
+338 IEALYMKGLFK

-359 AKGSFYEDV
+359 TKGSFYEDV

-378 MKEKKFFFPTAMPK
+378 MKEKKFFFSTAMPK

-538 LGLSDQ
+538 LGLSEQ
-544 WIENFESMHMPEPD
+544 WIENFETMHMPEPD
-558 WYSGIDPFGDAVFYS
+558 WYSGRDPFGDAVFYS